1 VDYRSSFSIMGNQC
15 TGEHQSST
23 LVDQEFS
30 PQQNVEQ
37 NAPVLLGR
45 ANRMNKRSS
54 EPTKMKEDKERPA
67 FRKQKSLPVR
77 TKDDHEAM
85 CPAEAL
91 QEMKDGNTRY
101 CDGTV
106 EAKFVCPNTRAA
118 LKEQGQRPL
127 ASVLG
132 CADSRVALDYIFD
145 TNPGD
150 LFVVRNAGNVCGD
163 KSGGII
169 GSIEYSVEH
178 LETQLLVVLGHTGCG
193 AVAAAT
199 QVQLAN
205 SGGEGLSDCLKAL
218 LERLEKPVNEAINSS
233 NSNEVSQM
241 VELGIQLN
249 VWHTIE
255 ELLRASSTLKAAV
268 LAGKLEI
275 HGGVYCLENGHV
287 NWMGQHPEQSKLLDG
302 SDGVLCGAC
311 VN

>member
-1 VDYRSSFSIMGNQC
+1 MKKQTS
-15 TGEHQSST
+15 
-23 LVDQEFS
+23 L
-30 PQQNVEQ
+30 
-37 NAPVLLGR
+37 
-45 ANRMNKRSS
+45 
-54 EPTKMKEDKERPA
+54 PTKTNEDNEKPA
-67 FRKQKSLPVR
+67 FRRQKSLPVR
-77 TKDDHEAM
+77 TKEDDEAM

-91 QEMKDGNTRY
+91 QKMKDGNTRY
-101 CDGTV
+101 CAGTV
-106 EAKFVCPNTRAA
+106 EAKPVCANTRAA

-127 ASVLG
+127 ATVLG

-218 LERLEKPVNEAINSS
+218 LERLEKPVGEAIKSS
-233 NSNEVSQM
+233 NSNEVSEM

-255 ELLRASSTLKAAV
+255 ELLRTSSTLKAAV
-268 LAGKLEI
+268 LDGKLEI

-302 SDGVLCGAC
+302 SDGILCGAC